1 LKLVF
6 SVMGWTS
13 RTRFQHA
20 FQCSASSRIGG
31 RRSEA
36 ITTTWPLPIDS
47 LPGRGSFPADGFG
60 AFLCLPCGGAPSV
73 RTIVAQKTFAFARG
87 TSCPSIRCASLPKA
101 HLTLPGSLPSS
112 SSRVV
117 QRSPPPSTSPS
128 VSTPSI
134 RGRFVPPAREIPR
147 SPEPSAS
154 GSPALR
160 AFRPRGFAPPRRL
173 APPTARRLVASCYR
187 PWGSSG
193 FRASPSADW
202 PCTLPLR
209 CYTLQSLSTCKAASL
224 SPGTVTFLP
233 FQVCVPSCGAP
244 VDFKVLLRASV
255 RSVRPPLP
263 DDHAR
268 SSHGLPAP
276 EAPCSAFNHALR
288 AARRPP
294 EGAADAVTLVPL
306 LPAVLGGRPQLPSPA
321 PLFDQLPR
329 GSGSGRPCRRPRPPT
344 LTDQLDIKHRMLRL
358 MACLCHV
365 MPDPCASAPSQGLR
379 PRSSRGHRPLR
390 STHSRE

>member
-1 LKLVF
+1 
-6 SVMGWTS
+6 
-13 RTRFQHA
+13 
-20 FQCSASSRIGG
+20 
-31 RRSEA
+31 
-36 ITTTWPLPIDS
+36 
-47 LPGRGSFPADGFG
+47 
-60 AFLCLPCGGAPSV
+60 
-73 RTIVAQKTFAFARG
+73 VAQKTFAFARG
-87 TSCPSIRCASLPKA
+87 TLCPSLRCASLPKT

-117 QRSPPPSTSPS
+117 QRSSPPSTSLP

-134 RGRFVPPAREIPR
+134 RGRSVPPAREIPR
-147 SPEPSAS
+147 SSEPSAS
-154 GSPALR
+154 GSSALR

-193 FRASPSADW
+193 FRAPPSADW
-202 PCTLPLR
+202 LRALPHRCT
-209 CYTLQSLSTCKAASL
+209 TLQSLSTCKAASL
-224 SPGTVTFLP
+224 SPGTVTLLP
-233 FQVCVPSCGAP
+233 FQACVPLDGAP

-255 RSVRPPLP
+255 RSANPPLP

-276 EAPCSAFNHALR
+276 EASCSAFHHGLR
-288 AARRPP
+288 AARRPS
-294 EGAADAVTLVPL
+294 EDAADAVAPVSL

-329 GSGSGRPCRRPRPPT
+329 GSGSGRPLRRPRPPI
-344 LTDQLDIKHRMLRL
+344 LADPLDIEPRMLRP

-365 MPDPCASAPSQGLR
+365 MPDPCASQPSQDLR
-379 PRSSRGHRPLR
+379 PHRSRGDRPR
-390 STHSRE
+390 CSTHSRE